1 MAIFY
6 QNYAGFKIYNS
17 GSYIDLSD
25 HVESLT
31 ITRNFDQLDVT
42 AMGALGHSLIA
53 GLESSTIAIDFLN
66 DTAASS
72 VMQTLNALVGTVALF
87 KAIQN
92 TTLSIGSTNP
102 VYTGSVLVNKL
113 TPIVGQIGAVSVQS
127 LSFDVSGSIST
138 AITGTW

>member
-1 MAIFY
+1 MGIFY
-6 QNYAGFKIYNS
+6 QNYAGFKIYYS
-17 GSYIDLSD
+17 GGYVNLSD
-25 HVESLT
+25 HVEALT

-42 AMGALGHSLIA
+42 SMGSSGHQLIA
-53 GLESSTIAIDFLN
+53 GLEASTIAVDFLN
-66 DTAASS
+66 DTDSSS
-72 VMQTLNALVGTVALF
+72 VMQTLNALAGTVALF

-113 TPIVGQIGAVSVQS
+113 TPIVGQIGTVSVQS
-127 LSFDVSGSIST
+127 LSFDVSGAIST